1 MEPPGTPPL
10 FSDDV
15 PLCFKRGL
23 EMNVQTSLT
32 FLYSKHVPLEQVPKK
47 KASKSE
53 KNLEKKPEE
62 EPEKKPEEEP
72 EKKTE
77 EEPEKKPEE
86 EPETQ
91 PEACF

>member
-15 PLCFKRGL
+15 PLYLKGASMRFQQRVQKRGL
-23 EMNVQTSLT
+23 EMNDKTRITILHMQILN
-32 FLYSKHVPLEQVPKK
+32 VPVSESSKK

-53 KNLEKKPEE
+53 KKPEKKPGE

-72 EKKTE
+72 EK
-77 EEPEKKPEE
+77 
-86 EPETQ
+86 Q
-91 PEACF
+91 PEASF